1 MCIFAIQIHNV
12 YFLFLKKTKTNVTP
26 SQRLD
31 TPRALAGAT
40 GREVEVEAEVEA
52 GGRAAGGGGKGGGKG
67 GGNSARSPARK
78 KTRFVYREDLP
89 VTRYLERSHP
99 VRIHMWTVDGSPAT
113 FLLFCVCLL
122 KQV

>member
-1 MCIFAIQIHNV
+1 M
-12 YFLFLKKTKTNVTP
+12 TP

-40 GREVEVEAEVEA
+40 GREVEAEAEASV
-52 GGRAAGGGGKGGGKG
+52 GGRAADGGGKGGGKG

-78 KTRFVYREDLP
+78 KTTFVYREDLP

-99 VRIHMWTVDGSPAT
+99 VVIKVWTGRHVLA
-113 FLLFCVCLL
+113 FCFCSL